1 MFDSP
6 ARPGV
11 MVEPSRVSNRSG
23 RWPMTEALRE
33 ELNRAHEMHGL
44 TAEALVDDYNLDRR
58 GFLFVSFVS
67 LCMSH
72 HKAVMLLVA
81 DDEIS
86 GSALALARP
95 LVEAV
100 CRGMFVGYEADDTQ
114 LEAIENGAEP
124 YPPFKQLVVVLD
136 KRLGVPGFFS
146 QYIETWK
153 SLNDLGHG
161 GQFQLSTRVD
171 ENGFVGA
178 FHSEQD
184 LCNLLR
190 GSTSAL
196 MRIAT
201 AFLGNLKSPEAG
213 ESLGR
218 SFVVLYS
225 NPPTIN

>member
-1 MFDSP
+1 MTKSFWQ
-6 ARPGV
+6 G
-11 MVEPSRVSNRSG
+11 G
-23 RWPMTEALRE
+23 PMTEALE
-33 ELNRAHEMHGL
+33 KELRRAHEMHRL
-44 TAEALVDDYNLDRR
+44 TAAALEGDYSLDRR
-58 GFLFVSFVS
+58 GSLFVAFVS

-72 HKAVMLLVA
+72 HKAVMLLAA
-81 DDEIS
+81 DDQLT
-86 GSALALARP
+86 GSAFALARP

-124 YPPFKQLVVVLD
+124 YPPFKQLVALLD
-136 KRLGVPGFFS
+136 KRLSTPGYFS

-153 SLNDLGHG
+153 SLNDFCHG
-161 GQFQLSTRVD
+161 GQFQISTRVD

-178 FHSEQD
+178 FHSEQH

-190 GSTSAL
+190 ASTSAL
-196 MRIAT
+196 MRIAI